1 MAQYVMQHLCRKAGR
16 TDITIDSCATSYEEI
31 GNPVYPPARAVL
43 VANGIPCGRHTARR
57 LTPNDY
63 QSFDYIIGMT
73 ATNVRNIMRIIGSD
87 PQHKVYRLLDFAAG
101 GDIDDPWYSG
111 DFNTAYNDILL
122 GCRALLAALP
132 TNR

>member
-1 MAQYVMQHLCRKAGR
+1 MAQYVMQHLCRQSGR
-16 TDITIDSCATSYEEI
+16 TDIAVDSCATSYEEI
-31 GNPVYPPARAVL
+31 GNPVYPPARAIL
-43 VANGIPCGRHTARR
+43 QANGIPCGRHTARR
-57 LTPNDY
+57 LTTADY

-87 PQHKVYRLLDFAAG
+87 PQGKIYRLLDFASG

-111 DFNTAYNDILL
+111 DFQTAYNDILL
-122 GCRALLAALP
+122 GCRALLESLP